1 MPFHTAH
8 SYYGADYNRSSA
20 CQVLQSSEKRNPEC
34 LDGPVNFSVLAGQWN
49 CFWFWAGRDL
59 ALIHGVDKA
68 ATKSIYN
75 NIQYT
80 IVTNYTGIK
89 TFKVNIKAWLT
100 KYDTKLTYDKYMH
113 IPFRHG
119 LLNTRPKLSI
129 RGHKGQNFT
138 GTRCRGFLVLKS
150 RCRGFLNLGISMSW
164 LFVLWKNALE
174 SRCRGLFV

>member
-1 MPFHTAH
+1 MKLPPYQSQTLDNIATCHSVPFHTAH
-8 SYYGADYNRSSA
+8 SHYGADYNRSSA

-49 CFWFWAGRDL
+49 CFWFWAGRGL

-89 TFKVNIKAWLT
+89 TFKVNIKAWQNMTQNLHST
-100 KYDTKLTYDKYMH
+100 
-113 IPFRHG
+113 
-119 LLNTRPKLSI
+119 NTRIYRLI
-129 RGHKGQNFT
+129 
-138 GTRCRGFLVLKS
+138 
-150 RCRGFLNLGISMSW
+150 
-164 LFVLWKNALE
+164 
-174 SRCRGLFV
+174 